1 MQLEG
6 SHRQVEGSLGSSWL
20 ELAPGTGTLSSDSNS
35 FLLPLSWIL
44 TRECSLML
52 LWQICKRFRTNFLF
66 LFLFNYKTNSC

>member
-44 TRECSLML
+44 TRECL
-52 LWQICKRFRTNFLF
+52 RTVEGGAG
-66 LFLFNYKTNSC
+66 KAENSPGAAAFVAPGRSRTR

>member
-44 TRECSLML
+44 TRECLRTVEGGAG
-52 LWQICKRFRTNFLF
+52 KRRYLQ
-66 LFLFNYKTNSC
+66 SGGIGRGQAGSS